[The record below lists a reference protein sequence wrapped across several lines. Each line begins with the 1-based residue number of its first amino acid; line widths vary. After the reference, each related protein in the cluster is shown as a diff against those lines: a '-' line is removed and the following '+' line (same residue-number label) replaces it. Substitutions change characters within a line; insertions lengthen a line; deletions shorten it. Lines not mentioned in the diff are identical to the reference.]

1 MFTPYDWQEGIGHRA
16 QYIQAKL
23 AQGAPVI
30 AVSLDAGILVLT
42 YRRQARKIYEIYDR
56 LIFAG
61 IGQQSD
67 VEAVRVAALEFAS
80 KEGFSRSEEDVT
92 IQRVATAMSGPLKKA
107 FSDFSTSPVVAK
119 SLFGEVNLTPAE
131 DLYYTIDYDGDYA
144 TSRNYAIV
152 TGAADSQ
159 LPDPAKLAALQ
170 SLSPEDAFESL
181 KEIWLTIVDSES
193 SESSEDKL
201 KGLTAE
207 AVLLERSGERENRFR
222 LLTPEE
228 F

>member
-1 MFTPYDWQEGIGHRA
+1 VFTPYDWQEGIGHRA

-23 AQGAPVI
+23 AQGSPVL
-30 AVSLDAGILVLT
+30 AVSLQAGILVFT

-107 FSDFSTSPVVAK
+107 FSDFSSSPLVAR
-119 SLFGEVNLTPAE
+119 SLFGEVGETPDE
-131 DLYYTIDYDGDYA
+131 DLYYALDYDGDYT
-144 TSRNYAIV
+144 TSRHHAFIS
-152 TGAADSQ
+152 GAPDSTA
-159 LPDPAKLAALQ
+159 PDLTKLSELLN
-170 SLSPEDAFESL
+170 SEPEEAVEAL
-181 KEIWLTIVDSES
+181 KEIWLAFVDTENP
-193 SESSEDKL
+193 EAAEEMRKT
-201 KGLTAE
+201 LTPE
-207 AVLLERSGERENRFR
+207 AVLLERSSARDNRFR
-222 LLTPEE
+222 LLTSEE

>member
-1 MFTPYDWQEGIGHRA
+1 V
-16 QYIQAKL
+16 L
-23 AQGAPVI
+23 
-30 AVSLDAGILVLT
+30 AVSLESGILVFT

-67 VEAVRVAALEFAS
+67 VEAVRVAALEFPS

-107 FSDFSTSPVVAK
+107 FSDFSNSPVVAR
-119 SLFGEVNLTPAE
+119 SLFGEVGATPAE
-131 DLYYTIDYDGDYA
+131 DLYYVLDYDGDYT
-144 TSRNYAIV
+144 TSRNFAFVNGVSDSAAPDV
-152 TGAADSQ
+152 T
-159 LPDPAKLAALQ
+159 KLTDLQ
-170 SLSPEDAFESL
+170 GLSSEDAFDAL
-181 KEIWLTIVDSES
+181 KEIWLDFADPENRDAAVDMR
-193 SESSEDKL
+193 KT
-201 KGLTAE
+201 LTAE
-207 AVLLERSGERENRFR
+207 AVLLERSSHRENRFR

>member
-1 MFTPYDWQEGIGHRA
+1 M
-16 QYIQAKL
+16 
-23 AQGAPVI
+23 I
-30 AVSLDAGILVLT
+30 AVSLEAGILVFT

-67 VEAVRVAALEFAS
+67 VEAVRAAALEFAS
-80 KEGFSRSEEDVT
+80 KEGFNRSEEDVT

-107 FSDFSTSPVVAK
+107 FSDFSTSPVIAR
-119 SLFGEVNLTPAE
+119 SLFGEVNATIGE

-144 TSRNYAIV
+144 TSRNFAIV
-152 TGAADSQ
+152 SGVAESE
-159 LPDPAKLAALQ
+159 LPDSSKLVALQ
-170 SLSPEDAFESL
+170 SLSPEEALESL
-181 KEIWLTIVDSES
+181 KEIWLVLTNSDAAES
-193 SESSEDKL
+193 PEEKL
-201 KGLTAE
+201 KGLVAE
-207 AVLLERSGERENRFR
+207 AVLLERSNERENRFR